1 MEDNHKFLTCGY
13 LHFESLLIMNNGLIL
28 DDVLKTQSE
37 SDDKQSIVKSKNSLF
52 FKKDI
57 TNLKRSVT
65 DDKDSDK
72 KDSKVNVEDNS
83 ITTQTSD
90 KTDVYTE
97 FTAVINSE
105 NRVYSNTEQGKY
117 EDPEYATGVYQTTL
131 LFPETENNA
140 GEIDISKDRAKV
152 RCSCP
157 HYRFFY
163 GSANEAEGFL
173 AGGDFDY
180 YYKKTNRVRNSAR
193 TYGMCKHLIYFISTL
208 LKNGTITDSTGQWES
223 IVNSTTADLK
233 KPELKSVRKKV
244 SQFDDKVKQ
253 QRAKEIIS
261 HSNHFAKKAA
271 TPAQGSS
278 KETWESWVNDAYS
291 KFVRLDRLSK
301 RYGKTDEKGNPIS
314 DIDFDVSDLDIPGVD
329 KLEKDKKTLSQ
340 LRKYWIG
347 EYNKRTEEYLKHKGL
362 DKTQINIRK
371 AKTHDGIDT
380 YVLPT
385 KIGSRLKG
393 GDITNKTRSE
403 IKSEEEEYK
412 IREAKRM
419 KAIEAR
425 KFMKDLAKQKHKTFS
440 EIELELKNKAKSK
453 KMTLIDYIW
462 KLIKRKTEIEQ
473 AKQTELRN
481 AEREKEKKQRDI
493 ERRNEQIK
501 KKRAELNKLN
511 LQIGYHK
518 SGYKKLSPEEVRKI
532 NRRRLEL
539 DNFLRNNVSGH
550 ISSPDLAKLR
560 MKKTGVATP
569 KPTLE
574 KPKDKISKIS
584 KPKLKKTSVKIDNN
598 EEKEKEEKSN
608 SIELDDEESE
618 VEIKRD
624 KAGNVI
630 IPAKPSKSAFEE
642 DKLLYMKS
650 IEAEINQL
658 KMMTRHINSGHMKV
672 KPGEKESILKRINS
686 LANDLIEAQDEY
698 NISLDEI

>member
-97 FTAVINSE
+97 FTAIINSE
-105 NRVYSNTEQGKY
+105 NRVYSNADQGKY

-131 LFPETENNA
+131 LFPETENNT

-371 AKTHDGIDT
+371 AKTRDGINT

-425 KFMKDLAKQKHKTFS
+425 KFIKDLAKQKHKTFS
-440 EIELELKNKAKSK
+440 EIESELKNKAKSK

-518 SGYKKLSPEEVRKI
+518 SGHKKLSPEEVRKI

-658 KMMTRHINSGHMKV
+658 KMITRHINSGHMKV